1 MRLPI
6 GQRRVARCA
15 DPAWPRA
22 VRLFC
27 NEPKLSTNEVR
38 VFPSSSSSVS
48 HHVRLSRFALRDKL
62 VTASRSRSPIDR
74 KKTRRPRRQID
85 RLLRLF
91 SSVIRVC
98 GGEHTFSE
106 NRTRRGFALRFPSLF
121 AARPEFRVRARA
133 MVDIEVVELLD
144 SSEDEAP
151 AMQAEPD
158 VEEVTVNRQ
167 IRAPEAAAGDDDDDV
182 IVTGAL
188 PLICWHPF
196 LSAKSAPT
204 TRPLPYRATPRAP
217 TVIFDA
223 AHRSL
228 KRAARRSPR
237 FQRQRALAGRSES
250 EI

>member
-1 MRLPI
+1 MVNTR
-6 GQRRVARCA
+6 
-15 DPAWPRA
+15 
-22 VRLFC
+22 
-27 NEPKLSTNEVR
+27 
-38 VFPSSSSSVS
+38 FPN
-48 HHVRLSRFALRDKL
+48 F
-62 VTASRSRSPIDR
+62 
-74 KKTRRPRRQID
+74 
-85 RLLRLF
+85 
-91 SSVIRVC
+91 
-98 GGEHTFSE
+98 
-106 NRTRRGFALRFPSLF
+106 RTRREFALRFPSLF

-228 KRAARRSPR
+228 ERAARRSPR

>member
-1 MRLPI
+1 M
-6 GQRRVARCA
+6 
-15 DPAWPRA
+15 
-22 VRLFC
+22 
-27 NEPKLSTNEVR
+27 NT
-38 VFPSSSSSVS
+38 
-48 HHVRLSRFALRDKL
+48 
-62 VTASRSRSPIDR
+62 
-74 KKTRRPRRQID
+74 
-85 RLLRLF
+85 
-91 SSVIRVC
+91 
-98 GGEHTFSE
+98 
-106 NRTRRGFALRFPSLF
+106 RFPKSHSSRIRTAVSPLF

-228 KRAARRSPR
+228 ERAARRPPR

>member
-6 GQRRVARCA
+6 GERRVARCA

-27 NEPKLSTNEVR
+27 NEPKLSTKEVR

-74 KKTRRPRRQID
+74 KKTRRPTRQID

-98 GGEHTFSE
+98 GDERTFSG
-106 NRTRRGFALRFPSLF
+106 NRTNRSAVSPLF

-228 KRAARRSPR
+228 ERAARRSPR